1 MCRRTVYVL
10 LVLAFGLAPVAQGAN
25 IIWVDDNLQYN
36 FDANEPSSIGF
47 VQLLRDQGHNVDFK
61 GEYMP
66 HEPGNDE
73 APLNPDWLYWRELD
87 PNKIAELEA
96 ADLIIL
102 GRVASSGTYDDA
114 NEAEMWNAIST
125 PMISQSAHISRQY
138 SKWGWFATG
147 STTNKTPRLMGAV
160 APDHAIFAGV
170 AIDPNGNV
178 DLVDPNAQVT
188 LVKLNEG
195 EVAGNGTLLGV
206 HDEGYPWI
214 VEWDAG
220 VEYYESSGQIAGG
233 PRMFL
238 GSAAGKTMN
247 EFTEGGY
254 NLTAD
259 GETLFL
265 NAVNYM
271 LNKNK
276 QVIFVSFHG
285 ADDAP
290 NQRAIDEGGFTMAS
304 DIGYTDVLKAAG
316 YDVMRY
322 ITNGE
327 PDAAILNAADLVI
340 ISRAVSSSH
349 YSNDAATAWNTT
361 ISAPM
366 IIMGGYVL
374 RSSRM
379 GYTDGTNM
387 PDTTG
392 DIQLAVSDPYHPIF
406 AGIALTDGVMDN
418 PFAQGAVPLPTDPT
432 IISRGISINNN
443 TPDDEVVVLAVV
455 ADVSAGAGDTVGGM
469 VIAEALAGATL
480 THAGGAGEDVLA
492 GDRLIF
498 LSGSREPDGVTGGEA
513 AGLYDLYPDGE
524 RMFLNAVNYMLT
536 EQPIVKNGS
545 FEFPGTD
552 KFKAWDGEKAG
563 EGGAPATDIPYWS
576 SDTTPVDSGVE
587 TGWGATDGEWTAF
600 LKGNDP
606 SVWQATNYTMGA
618 EDVIELKVDAKNNWA
633 ATALQLSLYMDVS
646 GIRVPVAAAE
656 FVLTDDMQEFT
667 LTFAVQDDPL
677 AIGMKLGVE
686 INNVSAEGES
696 WLAIDNVRVEVK

>member
-1 MCRRTVYVL
+1 MCRRMIYWL
-10 LVLAFGLAPVAQGAN
+10 LVLAFGLAPAAQAAN
-25 IIWVDDNLQYN
+25 IVWVSDNVKYD
-36 FDANEPSSIGF
+36 FDANEPADVGF
-47 VQLLRDQGHNVDFK
+47 VSLLRAQGHDVSYR
-61 GEYMP
+61 GEVWPYDP
-66 HEPGNDE
+66 NDDDI
-73 APLNPDWLYWRELD
+73 ALNPDWQYWWELD
-87 PNKIAELEA
+87 PNKVDELNA
-96 ADLIIL
+96 ADLVIIS
-102 GRVASSGTYDDA
+102 RIASSGKYDDVDSDTGFSEP
-114 NEAEMWNAIST
+114 NEWNGVTTPIISLN
-125 PMISQSAHISRQY
+125 AHISRN
-138 SKWGWFATG
+138 SKWKWVNGNETYSMEVLADI
-147 STTNKTPRLMGAV
+147 V
-160 APDHAIFAGV
+160 APDHAVFDGV
-170 AIDPNGNV
+170 AIDPNGQALLLTDEYNV
-178 DLVDPNAQVT
+178 NVIGATD
-188 LVKLNEG
+188 
-195 EVAGNGTLLGV
+195 AGNGTLLAARASDGSV
-206 HDEGYPWI
+206 AI
-214 VEWDAG
+214 AAWDTG
-220 VEYYESSGQIAGG
+220 VEFYDGSGQIAGG
-233 PRMFL
+233 PRMFF
-238 GSAAGKTMN
+238 AAGSGSKSPKD
-247 EFTEGGY
+247 GIY

-259 GETLFL
+259 GEQAFL
-265 NAVNYM
+265 NAINYM

-322 ITNGE
+322 ITNSE
-327 PDAAILNAADLVI
+327 PNAAILNAADLVI

-349 YSNDAATAWNTT
+349 YSNDGATAWNG

-379 GYTDGTNM
+379 GYTDGTDM

-392 DIQLAVSDPYHPIF
+392 DIRLTVNDPYHPIF
-406 AGIALTDGVMDN
+406 AGIALTDGTMDN
-418 PFAQGAVPLPTDPT
+418 PFAEGAVPLPTDPT

-443 TPDDEVVVLAVV
+443 TPDDEVAVLAVV
-455 ADVSAGAGDTVGGM
+455 ADASADMGPAGGII
-469 VIAEALAGATL
+469 IAEATAGATL

-492 GDRLIF
+492 GNRLVF

-524 RMFLNAVNYMLT
+524 QMFLNAVTYMLT

-563 EGGAPATDIPYWS
+563 ESGEPATDIPGWN

-600 LKGNDP
+600 LKGADP
-606 SVWQATNYTMGA
+606 SVWQLTNFIMGA
-618 EDVIELKVDAKNNWA
+618 EDVIELKVDAQNNWQ
-633 ATALQLSLYMDVS
+633 ATTLQLSLYIDFS

-656 FVLTDDMQEFT
+656 FALTDTMQEFT

-677 AIGMKLGVE
+677 AAGMRLGVE
-686 INNVSAEGES
+686 LNNVSAEGES